1 MTRLTDPWT
10 DAGPVPARPLPGSAP
25 GSGAPAPQWSTTAD
39 LRSDVARAQDDP
51 LAGFEP
57 VADRAARQYARR
69 PALSLW
75 TRSAR
80 ALGNLFRHDPTPER
94 MAAHAR
100 AIQAPVTTG
109 RRIAVVSLRGGA
121 GKTTVSAMMARTFAA
136 LRPEPVA
143 AVDLDPALGSLGLRL
158 GGMTLSAPVPGADQ
172 LAAALAAM
180 TTTTFEEVSSR
191 MAVSGEDLFH
201 TGPRVAGSPL
211 GNAAATTLL
220 SGLSR
225 YFPVTVLDCP
235 TGPESPDAAATL
247 ARSHAAVF
255 VVPATPAGVD
265 EAAGYLRH
273 WLQDPFL
280 SSVPVAAAVV
290 ATGAHGVLDPLAQ
303 AAALSR
309 SGVLSVALRH
319 DRHLATG
326 VGVSLPLARPEN
338 RMAVAEL
345 SGRVLDLANHVHDA
359 RGGHR

>member
-1 MTRLTDPWT
+1 MTRLTDPWA
-10 DAGPVPARPLPGSAP
+10 DAGPAPARPRPGSVP
-25 GSGAPAPQWSTTAD
+25 GAAQSQWSTAAE
-39 LRSDVARAQDDP
+39 LRADVARAQDDP

-57 VADRAARQYARR
+57 VSDRTARRYARR

-100 AIQAPVTTG
+100 AVQAPVTTG

-121 GKTTVSAMMARTFAA
+121 GKTTVSALMARTFSA

-143 AVDLDPALGSLGLRL
+143 AVDLDPGLGSLGLRL
-158 GGMTLSAPVPGADQ
+158 GGTTLSVPAPGADR
-172 LAAALAAM
+172 LAAELAAM
-180 TTTTFEEVSSR
+180 TTTTLEAVTSR

-201 TGPRVAGSPL
+201 TGPRVAGRPL

-235 TGPESPDAAATL
+235 TGPDSPDTAAAL

-265 EAAGYLRH
+265 EATGYLRH
-273 WLQDPFL
+273 WLDDPFL

-290 ATGAHGVLDPLAQ
+290 ATDADGILDPLAQ

-309 SGVLSVALRH
+309 VGVLSVALRH

-345 SGRVLDLANHVHDA
+345 SGRVLGLANDA
-359 RGGHR
+359 PGGHR

>member
-1 MTRLTDPWT
+1 MTRLTDPWA
-10 DAGPVPARPLPGSAP
+10 DAGPAPSRPRPGSEEAP
-25 GSGAPAPQWSTTAD
+25 WTTTAD
-39 LRSDVARAQDDP
+39 LRADVARAQDDP

-69 PALSLW
+69 PALSLCA
-75 TRSAR
+75 RSFR

-100 AIQAPVTTG
+100 QVQAPVTTG

-158 GGMTLSAPVPGADQ
+158 GHTGRSAPAPGADR
-172 LAAALAAM
+172 LAAELAAM
-180 TTTTFEEVSSR
+180 TTPTVEEVTSR
-191 MAVSGEDLFH
+191 MAVSGKDLFH
-201 TGPRVAGSPL
+201 TGPRVTGRPL
-211 GNAAATTLL
+211 GSAAATTLL

-235 TGPESPDAAATL
+235 TGPESPDTAATL
-247 ARSHAAVF
+247 AHSHAVVF

-273 WLQDPFL
+273 WLDDPFL

-290 ATGAHGVLDPLAQ
+290 STDADGILDPLAQ

-309 SGVLSVALRH
+309 VGVLSVALRH

-338 RMAVAEL
+338 RLAVAEL
-345 SGRVLDLANHVHDA
+345 SGRVLGLANDA

>member
-10 DAGPVPARPLPGSAP
+10 DAGPLPDRPLPGSADTR
-25 GSGAPAPQWSTTAD
+25 WSTPAD

-51 LAGFEP
+51 LTGFEP
-57 VADRAARQYARR
+57 VADRVARRYARR

-100 AIQAPVTTG
+100 AIQAPVITG

-158 GGMTLSAPVPGADQ
+158 GSMTLSAPAPGADQ
-172 LAAALAAM
+172 LAAGLSTM
-180 TTTTFEEVSSR
+180 TSTTLEEVTSR

-201 TGPRVAGSPL
+201 TGPRVAGRPL
-211 GNAAATTLL
+211 GDAAATTLF

-247 ARSHAAVF
+247 ARSHAAVL
-255 VVPATPAGVD
+255 VAPATPAGID

-273 WLQDPFL
+273 WRQDPFL

-290 ATGAHGVLDPLAQ
+290 ATDAAGVLDPLAQ

-309 SGVLSVALRH
+309 VGVPSVALRH

-326 VGVSLPLARPEN
+326 VWVSLPLTRPEN
-338 RMAVAEL
+338 RMAAAEL
-345 SGRVLDLANHVHDA
+345 SGRVLALANDAHAA

>member
-1 MTRLTDPWT
+1 MTRLNDPWT
-10 DAGPVPARPLPGSAP
+10 DAGPLPDRPLPGSAD
-25 GSGAPAPQWSTTAD
+25 ARWSTPVD
-39 LRSDVARAQDDP
+39 LRSDVARGQDDP
-51 LAGFEP
+51 LTGFEP

-75 TRSAR
+75 ARSAR
-80 ALGNLFRHDPTPER
+80 ALGALFRHDPTPER

-100 AIQAPVTTG
+100 VIQAPVTTG

-158 GGMTLSAPVPGADQ
+158 GSTTLSVPAPGADQ
-172 LAAALAAM
+172 LAAELSAM
-180 TTTTFEEVSSR
+180 TSATLEEVSSR

-201 TGPRVAGSPL
+201 TGPRVAGHPL
-211 GNAAATTLL
+211 GDAATTALF

-235 TGPESPDAAATL
+235 TGPQSPDAAAAL

-255 VVPATPAGVD
+255 VTPATPAGID
-265 EAAGYLRH
+265 EATGYLRH
-273 WLQDPFL
+273 WREDPFL

-290 ATGAHGVLDPLAQ
+290 ATDAAGVLDPLAQ

-309 SGVLSVALRH
+309 VGVLSVALRH

-326 VGVSLPLARPEN
+326 VGVSLPLTRPEN

-345 SGRVLDLANHVHDA
+345 SGRVLGLANGAGPA

>member
-10 DAGPVPARPLPGSAP
+10 DAGPVPARPLPGSADVP
-25 GSGAPAPQWSTTAD
+25 WSTPAD

-51 LAGFEP
+51 LSGFEP

-80 ALGNLFRHDPTPER
+80 ALGNLFRHDPAPER
-94 MAAHAR
+94 MASHAR

-158 GGMTLSAPVPGADQ
+158 GSTTRSAPGADR
-172 LAAALAAM
+172 LAAELSAM
-180 TTTTFEEVSSR
+180 TTTTLAEVTSR
-191 MAVSGEDLFH
+191 MAVSGQDLFH
-201 TGPRVAGSPL
+201 TGPRMAGHPL
-211 GNAAATTLL
+211 GDAAATTLL

-235 TGPESPDAAATL
+235 TGPQSPDTAATL

-290 ATGAHGVLDPLAQ
+290 ATDAAGVLDPLAQ

-309 SGVLSVALRH
+309 VGVLSVALRH

-326 VGVSLPLARPEN
+326 VGVSLPLMRPEN

-345 SGRVLDLANHVHDA
+345 SGRVLDLAHNAHHA